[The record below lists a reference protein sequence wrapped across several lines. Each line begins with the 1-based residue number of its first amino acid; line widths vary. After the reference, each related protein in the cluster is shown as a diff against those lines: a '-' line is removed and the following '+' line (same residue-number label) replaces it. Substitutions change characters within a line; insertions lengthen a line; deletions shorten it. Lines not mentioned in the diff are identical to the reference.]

1 MARVIRDPRA
11 PTRSGGRGGF
21 AGTILGAL
29 ILRVI
34 ETLLLL
40 TKMPEGMRIILF
52 GLIIIVVTTAYVR
65 LTGRD

>member
-1 MARVIRDPRA
+1 
-11 PTRSGGRGGF
+11 
-21 AGTILGAL
+21 
-29 ILRVI
+29 VI